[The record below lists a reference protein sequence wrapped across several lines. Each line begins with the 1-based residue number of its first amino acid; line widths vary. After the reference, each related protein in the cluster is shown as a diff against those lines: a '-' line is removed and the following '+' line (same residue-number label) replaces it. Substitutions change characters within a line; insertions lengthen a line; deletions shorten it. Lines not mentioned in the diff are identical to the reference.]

1 MMDVRGNNDFDQMKK
16 ENLLPV
22 NVRIFSIIIFQ
33 GFLSPTNNSISFKM
47 GNIDTPLL
55 PPGRSIR

>member
-22 NVRIFSIIIFQ
+22 NVTIFSIIIFQ
-33 GFLSPTNNSISFKM
+33 GFLSPNNNSISLKM

-55 PPGRSIR
+55 LSG